1 MPLADI
7 AYTPA
12 MTHDGLKRHEAL
24 QRSKVRALR
33 LTDAGDLRS
42 AVATICRD
50 AGKIFGG
57 LDPTITFVGLE
68 AAGDSAGAVRQFIC
82 GFH

>member
-1 MPLADI
+1 V
-7 AYTPA
+7 
-12 MTHDGLKRHEAL
+12 THDGLKRHEAL

-57 LDPTITFVGLE
+57 LDPTVTFVGLE
-68 AAGDSAGAVRQFIC
+68 AASDSAGAVREFIC

>member
-1 MPLADI
+1 
-7 AYTPA
+7 
-12 MTHDGLKRHEAL
+12 MTDDGLKRHEAL

-42 AVATICRD
+42 AVATICLDVGR
-50 AGKIFGG
+50 IFGG

-68 AAGDSAGAVRQFIC
+68 AAGDSAGAVREFIC

>member
-1 MPLADI
+1 MELA
-7 AYTPA
+7 PSVV
-12 MTHDGLKRHEAL
+12 THEGLKRHEAL

-33 LTDAGDLRS
+33 LTDAGDLRG

-68 AAGDSAGAVRQFIC
+68 ATGESAGAVREFIC